1 MFVIGQY
8 QILIIPQA
16 SNKSEIP
23 KMTSIDKEID
33 WNYREIARG
42 WFFWEILKSPSLEN
56 PQKETL
62 N

>member
-1 MFVIGQY
+1 
-8 QILIIPQA
+8 
-16 SNKSEIP
+16 
-23 KMTSIDKEID
+23 MTSIDKEID

-42 WFFWEILKSPSLEN
+42 WFFLEILKSPSLEN